1 MAEICPFE
9 VTPLAVPRV
18 INNLPVYS
26 LNYTNQEFYSIR
38 ARTLELIKNNFGKDF
53 NDLGESSLAVMLVEC
68 WAAMADMLSFKI
80 DQLANE
86 FYIDTV
92 TELEN
97 AFRLAKLVGY
107 KPMPPLPAKTMF
119 LVKSSAVYSQDIVIN
134 TPISINLDGIGFDLA
149 YELFQAD
156 ANNNPIFGESIIIPA
171 GSMFTESVVG
181 LEGMSKAANFTSNGK
196 ANQSYNLPFENVYF
210 GSIRVSVNGV
220 AWEEVEYFSES
231 KINQEYI
238 VEYDAY
244 YKATI
249 IFGDNKTGLVPPPNS
264 SIVARYR
271 VPNKS
276 TSEIISGAFNTKVFG
291 SLPGSGEDI
300 VLSVTNYTK
309 SEYGYPGDSIAEIKK
324 KLPAFIR
331 TQNRGVTGAD
341 YKYLTDTFATSF
353 NGVVGKSNIA
363 LRNHGCAGNVIDVII
378 LAKTGD
384 QRLIKAN
391 DNLKQDLSK
400 YLNKK
405 KIFTDY
411 ICIKDGELIYV
422 DVTIN
427 ANISIKYKK
436 LENEIRSKLLEKLGE
451 FFDLPRWEFGNSLK
465 EKEMAKF
472 LSSVKEIKHFDIG
485 FTTNKSIEDNKHSEN
500 VVTAK
505 YNEVIR
511 PDNIIINF
519 TYESGDN

>member
-1 MAEICPFE
+1 MAETCPFE

-18 INNLPVYS
+18 VNNLPVYS
-26 LNYTNQEFYSIR
+26 LNYTNQDFYSMRNR
-38 ARTLELIKNNFGKDF
+38 ALDLIKSNFGSEF
-53 NDLGESSLAVMLVEC
+53 NDIGESSIAVMLVEC

-107 KPMPPLPAKTMF
+107 KPMPPLPGKAMF
-119 LVKSSAVYSQDIVIN
+119 LAKSNAVYSKDIVIK
-134 TPISINLDGIGFDLA
+134 TPILINLDGVGFDLA

-156 ANNNPIFGESIIIPA
+156 ANNNPIFGEDIIIPA

-181 LEGMSKAANFTSNGK
+181 LEGMSKAANFTSNGRG
-196 ANQSYNLPFENVYF
+196 NQSFNLSFENVF
-210 GSIRVSVNGV
+210 LGSIKVTVNDV
-220 AWEEVEYFSES
+220 VWEEVEYFSES
-231 KINQEYI
+231 KIRQEYI
-238 VEYDAY
+238 VEYDSY

-249 IFGDNKTGLVPPPNS
+249 IFGDNKAGMVPPPNS
-264 SIVARYR
+264 NIVVRYR

-300 VLSVTNYTK
+300 VIGVTNYTK
-309 SEYGYPGDSIAEIKK
+309 SEYGYPGDSITEIKK
-324 KLPAFIR
+324 KLPAFLR

-341 YKYLTDTFATSF
+341 YKYLTDSFATPF
-353 NGVVGKSNIA
+353 DGVIGKSNIV
-363 LRNHGCAGNVIDVII
+363 LRNHGCAGNVIDVVI

-384 QRLIKAN
+384 QRLVKSN
-391 DNLKQDLSK
+391 DNLKKELLK

-405 KIFTDY
+405 KIFTDF
-411 ICIKDGELIYV
+411 ICIKDGEVVYT
-422 DVTIN
+422 DV
-427 ANISIKYKK
+427 NIHAHVNSKFKK
-436 LENEIRSKLLEKLGE
+436 LESEIRNKLLEKLGE
-451 FFDLPRWEFGNSLK
+451 FFDLPRWEFGHSLK
-465 EKEMAKF
+465 EKEIVKF
-472 LSSVKEIKHFDIG
+472 LSSIKEIKHFDIG
-485 FTTNKSIEDNKHSEN
+485 FTTNKGIEEGKSSDNVIS
-500 VVTAK
+500 TK
-505 YNEVIR
+505 YNEIIR

-519 TYESGDN
+519 SYESGEY

>member
-1 MAEICPFE
+1 METCPFE
-9 VTPLAVPRV
+9 VVPLAVPRV

-26 LNYTNQEFYSIR
+26 LNYTNQEFHSIR
-38 ARTLELIKNNFGKDF
+38 ARTLELIKSNFGKDF
-53 NDLGESSLAVMLVEC
+53 NDISESSLAIMLVEC
-68 WAAMADMLSFKI
+68 WAGMADMLSFKI

-86 FYIDTV
+86 LYIDTV

-107 KPMPPLPAKTMF
+107 KPMPPLPAKAMF
-119 LVKSSAVYSQDIVIN
+119 LAKTNAVYSQDIVIN
-134 TPISINLDGIGFDLA
+134 TPISINLDGIGYDLS

-156 ANNNPIFGESIIIPA
+156 ANNNPMIGESIIIPA
-171 GSMFTESVVG
+171 GSMFTESIVG
-181 LEGMSKAANFTSNGK
+181 LEGVTKATSFTSNGQ
-196 ANQSYNLPFENVYF
+196 ANQSFSLSFENVYL
-210 GSIRVSVNGV
+210 GSTRVSVNDMT
-220 AWEEVEYFSES
+220 WEEVDYFSES
-231 KINQEYI
+231 KIKQEYI
-238 VEYDAY
+238 VEYDSY

-249 IFGDNKTGLVPPPNS
+249 IFGDNKAGLVPPPDS
-264 SIVARYR
+264 SIVIRYR
-271 VPNKS
+271 VPNKD
-276 TSEIISGAFNTKVFG
+276 TSEIISGAFNTKIFG

-300 VLSVTNYTK
+300 VIGVTNYTK

-331 TQNRGVTGAD
+331 TQNRGVTGSD
-341 YKYLTDTFATSF
+341 YKYLTDSFATPF
-353 NGVVGKSNIA
+353 NGVVGKSNIV

-384 QRLIKAN
+384 QRLVKAN
-391 DNLKQDLSK
+391 DNLKNDLSNF
-400 YLNKK
+400 LNKK

-411 ICIKDGELIYV
+411 ICIKDGEVIYT
-422 DVTIN
+422 DIN
-427 ANISIKYKK
+427 IHAFLNIKFKK
-436 LENEIRSKLLEKLGE
+436 LEVEIKNKLSEKLAE

-465 EKEMAKF
+465 EKEIAKF
-472 LSSVKEIKHFDIG
+472 LASVKEIKHFDIG

-500 VVTAK
+500 IVTAK

-511 PDNIIINF
+511 PDNVIMNF